1 MSPLPSSPPRLDRRF
16 FHRVTD
22 KMTKEGTAS
31 IQSRTSQSRSTWRCN
46 RTSLLAFLPSPRT
59 SKKRRRKW
67 EKVRKSSYVG
77 GRIYR
82 QLQRLKALPPF
93 PPPRCCSGIWLH
105 QELELLE
112 EREGKGRELGK
123 GCGSGWKGKKLEE
136 KGEREQVVVA
146 SSPPR
151 LNSPALRR
159 PCAAER

>member
-112 EREGKGRELGK
+112 EKGGKGAGKGVRLWLEGEEARRKGRER
-123 GCGSGWKGKKLEE
+123 
-136 KGEREQVVVA
+136 EREQVVVA
-146 SSPPR
+146 CFFSTSP
-151 LNSPALRR
+151 
-159 PCAAER
+159 E